1 MGSRQNLVALYSA
14 RRDGKRFARRKTTM
28 RVLSITAVCTLF
40 LATAASADSP
50 APPAAAPTPDPADCW
65 VELYDEP
72 TLEGDKVRLE
82 GPLSQPE
89 LARLDY
95 ANGENLNDDVRGVK
109 TGPTARVELYD
120 KADFGGYVYR
130 IYNDSSETLDKSNIG
145 EEASSLRITCID
157 NLPPVSAPNPADC
170 WVELYDEPTLEGD
183 KVRLQGPISQ
193 PKLAK
198 IDYPN
203 GENLN
208 DDVRGVK
215 TGPTAQVTLFDKA
228 DFKGQSY
235 RVFPGSSDSISAKG
249 FGEEASSIKVTCA
262 Q

>member
-1 MGSRQNLVALYSA
+1 
-14 RRDGKRFARRKTTM
+14 M

-72 TLEGDKVRLE
+72 TLEGDKVRLQ

-95 ANGENLNDDVRGVK
+95 A
-109 TGPTARVELYD
+109 
-120 KADFGGYVYR
+120 
-130 IYNDSSETLDKSNIG
+130 
-145 EEASSLRITCID
+145 
-157 NLPPVSAPNPADC
+157 
-170 WVELYDEPTLEGD
+170 
-183 KVRLQGPISQ
+183 
-193 PKLAK
+193 
-198 IDYPN
+198 N